1 MLSHSYE
8 FPGDA
13 LARAIAATF
22 KRRKTPIPAELP
34 DALTRAFAEDEAKVQ
49 QWNSFVEN
57 VTVQPDTLT
66 AVVDDLA
73 GFLMPRTEQARKLA
87 E

>member
-1 MLSHSYE
+1 
-8 FPGDA
+8 
-13 LARAIAATF
+13 
-22 KRRKTPIPAELP
+22 LP